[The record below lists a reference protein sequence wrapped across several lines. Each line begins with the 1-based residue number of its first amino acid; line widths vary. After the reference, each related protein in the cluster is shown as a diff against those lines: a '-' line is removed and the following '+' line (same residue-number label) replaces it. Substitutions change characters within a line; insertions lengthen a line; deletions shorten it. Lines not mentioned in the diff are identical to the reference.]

1 MNLIDQL
8 EQKKLDLHHYI
19 ESQSRLHSNLAKSLN
34 LVDQTTQMQVD
45 MYWAA
50 INALEASIGLPVTAQ
65 DVKDPHLY
73 EESA

>member
-8 EQKKLDLHHYI
+8 EQKKLDLQHYI

-45 MYWAA
+45 MYWTA
-50 INALEASIGLPVTAQ
+50 INALESSIGLPVTNAVTLHPML
-65 DVKDPHLY
+65 D
-73 EESA
+73 EAA